1 MERMFLFILLVVVSG
16 CRQGERV
23 AVNTEPTTPT
33 PRQASMFYGFNL
45 DQYNVD
51 TAKVKRDEGL
61 IHILPRYGVSYNS
74 IVNLVEEYK
83 DTFNVRSIKTGDD
96 YFLVSP
102 KDTSSQERHFIYV
115 KDPVEYVTMHFGDSL
130 YLERHQK
137 EIEIHEMEASGVIT
151 SSLWNS
157 FQDQDLNL
165 GLFAEVLRLFQ
176 WTIDFFDTKK
186 GDSFK
191 VIYDEKFVEGESV
204 GIDKIKAL
212 VFNHKGKDYYAFRY
226 EASQQDFVYYTEKGE
241 SLKRVLLSAPLVYRR
256 ISSRFSNRRFHPV
269 LKYYRPHHG
278 VDYAAPTGTEVVATG
293 SGTVTFAG
301 RSGGAGKMVKIKH
314 NKGNIETRYLHLH
327 RYGRGIRKGA
337 KVSQGQKIGEVGST
351 GLSTG
356 PHLDYRVYIKGKAV
370 NPLGINIPTSDP
382 LQGDSL
388 SNYLDGIIEIRGQ
401 LDGIIHDTISIR
413 RDTIAVPN
421 T

>member
-1 MERMFLFILLVVVSG
+1 MKNLFLFLLLVALLS
-16 CRQGERV
+16 CKQDPEQ
-23 AVNTEPTTPT
+23 ATVNEVEVPSPKK
-33 PRQASMFYGFNL
+33 ASMFYGFDL
-45 DQYNVD
+45 DLYKVD
-51 TAKVKRDEGL
+51 TAQVKRDEGL
-61 IHILPRYGVSYNS
+61 IHILPRYGVPYNS

-96 YFLVSP
+96 YFLISP
-102 KDTSSQERHFIYV
+102 KDTTSEERHFIYV
-115 KDPVEYVTMHFGDSL
+115 KDPVEYVAMHFGDSL
-130 YLERHQK
+130 YLERHLK
-137 EIEIHEMEASGVIT
+137 EIEIHEQEASGVIT

-191 VIYDEKFVEGESV
+191 VIYDEKFVEGQSV

-226 EASQQDFVYYTEKGE
+226 EDSQQDFVYYTEAGE

-256 ISSRFSNRRFHPV
+256 ISSRFSNRRYHPV

-293 SGTVTFAG
+293 SGIVTFAG

-314 NKGNIETRYLHLH
+314 NQGNIETRYLHLH
-327 RYGRGIRKGA
+327 RYGKGIRKGA

-356 PHLDYRVYIKGKAV
+356 PHLDYRVYIC
-370 NPLGINIPTSDP
+370 LLYTSP
-382 LQGDSL
+382 SP
-388 SNYLDGIIEIRGQ
+388 
-401 LDGIIHDTISIR
+401 
-413 RDTIAVPN
+413 RD
-421 T
+421 